1 MKKMFL
7 VFAFAASVVAAK
19 AQSTGA
25 SFGVKAGLNLSNLHY
40 KFGDESDNA
49 DTKAGFHVGAYASV
63 PLASSLSFNPE
74 LVFSQEGA
82 KSEEDGEKSTAKL
95 NYLNLP
101 LLVQYNASGF
111 FAETGPQVGLLL
123 SAKNKFEFD
132 GQEEETDVKDD
143 MNSTSFAW
151 AIGAG
156 FRTTSGFGV
165 GARYNLGLSNLAKDS
180 DDDYKV
186 KSNVIQ
192 ISLSYTLG
200 KK

>member
-1 MKKMFL
+1 M
-7 VFAFAASVVAAK
+7 
-19 AQSTGA
+19 
-25 SFGVKAGLNLSNLHY
+25 
-40 KFGDESDNA
+40 
-49 DTKAGFHVGAYASV
+49 
-63 PLASSLSFNPE
+63 
-74 LVFSQEGA
+74 
-82 KSEEDGEKSTAKL
+82 

-123 SAKNKFEFD
+123 SAKNKTEYD

-151 AIGAG
+151 AIGLGYRMPAG
-156 FRTTSGFGV
+156 LGI
-165 GARYNLGLSNLAKDS
+165 GARYNLGLSNLAKDAE
-180 DDDYKV
+180 DDYKI

-200 KK
+200 K

>member
-1 MKKMFL
+1 MFL

-25 SFGVKAGLNLSNLHY
+25 SFGVKAGLNLSNLKAKY
-40 KFGDESDNA
+40 GDNTESL
-49 DTKAGFHVGAYASV
+49 DTKPGFHVGAYANV

-74 LVFSQEGA
+74 LQFAQEGA
-82 KSEEDGEKSTAKL
+82 KQEEDGYKSTSKL

-123 SAKNKFEFD
+123 SAKNKTEYD

-151 AIGAG
+151 AIGLGYRMPAG
-156 FRTTSGFGV
+156 LGI
-165 GARYNLGLSNLAKDS
+165 GARYNLGLSNLAKDAE
-180 DDDYKV
+180 DDYKI

-200 KK
+200 K